1 MVLES
6 GLVWV
11 REWELGLVRVWGLA
25 LGLRLVREWGL
36 VWGRV

>member
-6 GLVWV
+6 GLAWV
-11 REWELGLVRVWGLA
+11 RGWELGLVRVWGLA
-25 LGLRLVREWGL
+25 LGLGLVREWGL